1 MERKGFIG
9 GSDMRRIMDGDWTSL
24 WEEKTGKV
32 EPVDLSDNLAVQLGT
47 ETEHFNKRW
56 FAKHHTTLEVETIVA
71 QHHGVGNGPTK
82 EMNWEGVPLK
92 GSVDGFIHT
101 DRKYFDEIIECK
113 HTYDMNKMETCLQMY
128 MPQMQ
133 FYMWVHQAKGCYLSV
148 IFGNP
153 RWESVYVTKDWDYI
167 HKMQVHLTE
176 FWRLVRDDT
185 RPFADEQ
192 IPPVSIDKIKVDGL
206 VRRDASSDNEFISR
220 CHDYIE
226 HEPNAK
232 LFDSAKSELKAMVS
246 NDEREVYCDL
256 LTIKRDKRGSL
267 RVTVNK
273 ENQDV

>member
-56 FAKHHTTLEVETIVA
+56 FAKQHTTLKVETIVA
-71 QHHGVGNGPTK
+71 GHHGVGNGLTK

-113 HTYDMNKMETCLQMY
+113 HTYDMNKMEACLQMY

-148 IFGNP
+148 IFGNR
-153 RWESVYVTKDWDYI
+153 RWESVYIKKDWDYI
-167 HKMQVHLTE
+167 HKMQVHLKE
-176 FWRLVRDDT
+176 FWGHVKADT
-185 RPFADEQ
+185 RPFGDDQVAP
-192 IPPVSIDKIKVDGL
+192 ISIDKIPVDGMT
-206 VRRDASSDNEFISR
+206 RRDASSDNEFISR

-226 HEPNAK
+226 QEQ
-232 LFDSAKSELKAMVS
+232 SAKSFESAKSDLKAMVS
-246 NDEREVYCDL
+246 DDEREVYCDL

-267 RVTVNK
+267 RITTK
-273 ENQDV
+273 EN